1 MFLLI
6 VEFQHRVDNLL
17 PTTANVPSAYSDT
30 RILRMSN
37 DIDNVFARYVGAMS
51 RRITIH
57 DVAHA
62 AGVSVATVSK
72 AINGRD
78 GVSPTTLEHVQEV
91 VARLGYE
98 SSLVATSMRRRR
110 TDVIGVLVAEF
121 EPFAVQLL
129 QGVSAALQGTRFDVL
144 AYAGSV
150 SAGEHLGWERR
161 SLSRLGGTLIDGA
174 IVVTPTTMPSDATV
188 PLVAIDPQAEPDGT
202 ASVSVHNAEG
212 AFAAT
217 THLISLGHR
226 RIAHLR
232 GRTDLESAH
241 QREDGYRRALDAAG
255 IPFDPAL
262 VVDGGYRTASTT
274 GGAHALLDL
283 AAPPT
288 AVFAANDQSAI
299 EMIRVAAARGL
310 SVPQDLSV
318 VGFDDVPE
326 AAAHIPQLTTVR
338 QPLTEMG
345 AEAVRLLLAMLDG
358 APREHVRL
366 PAELIVRASTAAP
379 R

>member
-1 MFLLI
+1 
-6 VEFQHRVDNLL
+6 
-17 PTTANVPSAYSDT
+17 
-30 RILRMSN
+30 
-37 DIDNVFARYVGAMS
+37 MS

-57 DVAHA
+57 DVARA

-78 GVSPTTLEHVQEV
+78 GVSPSTLEHVQEV

-174 IVVTPTTMPSDATV
+174 ILVTPTTMPTDATV
-188 PLVAIDPQAEPDGT
+188 PLVAIDPHEGPDGPS
-202 ASVSVHNAEG
+202 SVSVHNGEG

-217 THLISLGHR
+217 AHLISLGHR

-241 QREDGYRRALDAAG
+241 QREDGYRRALETAG
-255 IPFDPAL
+255 IPFDPLL
-262 VVDGGYRTASTT
+262 VVDGGYRAASTT
-274 GGAHALLDL
+274 AGAHALLDL
-283 AAPPT
+283 SAPPT
-288 AVFAANDQSAI
+288 AVFAANDLSGI
-299 EMIRVAAARGL
+299 EMIRVAVERGL
-310 SVPQDLSV
+310 RVPEDLSV

-326 AAAHIPQLTTVR
+326 AASHTPQLTTVR
-338 QPLTEMG
+338 QPLARMG
-345 AEAVRLLLAMLDG
+345 AEAVRVLLAMLDG
-358 APREHVRL
+358 GPHEHVRL
-366 PAELIVRASTAAP
+366 AAELIVRASTATPA

>member
-1 MFLLI
+1 
-6 VEFQHRVDNLL
+6 
-17 PTTANVPSAYSDT
+17 
-30 RILRMSN
+30 
-37 DIDNVFARYVGAMS
+37 MS
-51 RRITIH
+51 RRLTIH
-57 DVAHA
+57 DVARA

-78 GVSPTTLEHVQEV
+78 GVSASTLEHVHEV
-91 VARLGYE
+91 VERLGYE

-174 IVVTPTTMPSDATV
+174 ILVTPTTTPAQASV
-188 PLVAIDPQAEPDGT
+188 PIVAIDPSAGPDGP
-202 ASVSVHNAEG
+202 ASVSVRNEEG

-217 THLISLGHR
+217 SHLVSLGHR

-232 GRTDLESAH
+232 GRVDLESAH
-241 QREDGYRRALDAAG
+241 LREKGYRRALEESG

-262 VVDGGYRTASTT
+262 VVDGGYRAAASTA
-274 GGAHALLDL
+274 GANALLDL
-283 AAPPT
+283 PAPPT
-288 AVFAANDQSAI
+288 AAFAANDLSAI
-299 EMIRVAAARGL
+299 EMIRVATERGL
-310 SVPQDLSV
+310 RVPEDLSV

-326 AAAHIPQLTTVR
+326 AAAHTPQLTTVR
-338 QPLTEMG
+338 QPLTAMG
-345 AEAVRLLLAMLDG
+345 TAAVRLLLAMLDG
-358 APREHVRL
+358 GPQEHVRM
-366 PAELIVRASTAAP
+366 PAELIVRSSTAAP
-379 R
+379 RR